1 MLLPTLERKTVARAE
16 PAKIWKARSYIHDHL
31 DEELSLTKIAD
42 FVGISS
48 NHLSEKFKEVTGE
61 KFVDYIARRRFQK
74 ACGLLQD
81 RGLRIS
87 EIAFEVGFQSLSQFN
102 RVFKKRAGQSP
113 SQYRSTQHETRK
125 SHASPKADVSKETL
139 TVKMHSPSSPLS
151 PRLRGRGAFNG
162 NTLGPKTA

>member
-1 MLLPTLERKTVARAE
+1 MTSMLLPTLERKTVARAE
-16 PAKIWKARSYIHDHL
+16 PAKIWKARSYIHEHL
-31 DEELSLTKIAD
+31 DEELSLTKTAD

-74 ACGLLQD
+74 ACELLRD
-81 RGLRIS
+81 RQLRIS

-113 SQYRSTQHETRK
+113 SQYRSAQSEFDR
-125 SHASPKADVSKETL
+125 SHRQPGSGCFQKK
-139 TVKMHSPSSPLS
+139 
-151 PRLRGRGAFNG
+151 LR
-162 NTLGPKTA
+162 P

>member
-1 MLLPTLERKTVARAE
+1 MLLPTLERQTVARAE

-113 SQYRSTQHETRK
+113 SQYRSAQCEIGK
-125 SHASPKADVSKETL
+125 SHTGPEADAKETL
-139 TVKMHSPSSPLS
+139 TVKMRSLSSPVS
-151 PRLRGRGAFNG
+151 ATLRRCAALNG
-162 NTLGPKTA
+162 SNLAPEES